1 MANLKR
7 SALGIFASW
16 QLRSLAGTCAFFAV
30 AATILHGA
38 SRNGDFEN
46 EASLWNKMPGRIASL
61 AGMAAD
67 DIQIAGL
74 EQHDPAEIISA
85 LGVTP
90 GSSLVGFDAN
100 AARSA
105 LEQLPWLKTASVAR
119 EYPNALRITVSERK
133 AIALWQHGPDI
144 DLVDD
149 TGKAMGQPKFVLS
162 GQLPLVTGLGANL
175 AAAEL
180 INQISAIP
188 GLSAKVT
195 AAARVG
201 ARRWTLYIDSGVK
214 VALPEEGVAEALKA
228 VWEVEQSQALLSKG
242 ISLVDL
248 RIPGRM
254 TLQIA
259 EIESADNPSSKGPA
273 PNN

>member
-1 MANLKR
+1 MVENNMAL
-7 SALGIFASW
+7 SFFGSW
-16 QLRSLAGTCAFFAV
+16 QLRALVRTCAFIAV
-30 AATILHGA
+30 IGTVLHGA
-38 SRNGDFEN
+38 ARNGEFES
-46 EASLWNKMPGRIASL
+46 EASSWNKIPGRLASM

-74 EQHDPAEIISA
+74 DQHDPAEIMSA
-85 LGVTP
+85 LGVKP

-100 AARSA
+100 NALAA
-105 LEQLPWLKTASVAR
+105 LEQVPWVKSASVAR
-119 EYPNALRITVSERK
+119 EYPNALRIAVSERK

-149 TGKAMGQPKFVLS
+149 SGRAMGQPKFVLS
-162 GQLPLVTGLGANL
+162 GQLPLVTGLNANL
-175 AAAEL
+175 AAADL
-180 INQISAIP
+180 INQMSAIP
-188 GLSAKVT
+188 GLSQRVT

-201 ARRWTLYIDSGVK
+201 GRRWTLYLDSGVK

-228 VWEVEQSQALLSKG
+228 VWDVEQSQALLSKG
-242 ISLVDL
+242 INLVDM

-259 EIESADNPSSKGPA
+259 EIENAESPSSKGA
-273 PNN
+273 VQK

>member
-1 MANLKR
+1 MVGKDT
-7 SALGIFASW
+7 ALNFFGSW
-16 QLRSLAGTCAFFAV
+16 QVRSLVRTCSFIAVVGTV
-30 AATILHGA
+30 LHGA
-38 SRNGDFEN
+38 ARNGEFEN
-46 EASLWNKMPGRIASL
+46 EASSWNKIPGRLASI

-74 EQHDPAEIISA
+74 EQHDPAEIMLA
-85 LGVTP
+85 LGVKP
-90 GSSLVGFDAN
+90 GGSLVGFDAN
-100 AARSA
+100 NARAALQQVTWVKS
-105 LEQLPWLKTASVAR
+105 ASVAR

-162 GQLPLVTGLGANL
+162 GQLPLVTGLNANL
-175 AAAEL
+175 AAADL
-180 INQISAIP
+180 INQMSAIP
-188 GLSAKVT
+188 GLSQRVT

-201 ARRWTLYIDSGVK
+201 GRRWTLYLDSGVK
-214 VALPEEGVAEALKA
+214 DALPEEGVAEALKA
-228 VWEVEQSQALLSKG
+228 VWDAEQSQALLSKG

-259 EIESADNPSSKGPA
+259 EIENADSLGSKTPA
-273 PNN
+273 QK